1 MSSKGKLQALA
12 VAMDAEPE
20 SKEATKTERQ
30 KAVKTIPRRGR
41 VAKAEGA
48 PAPRAAR
55 ATGALKQM
63 TIKLEP
69 AVRSRLLEE
78 SLKRKSAD
86 LPDWSI
92 QQIVTEAVNQYLG
105 GR

>member
-30 KAVKTIPRRGR
+30 KAVKTVPRRR
-41 VAKAEGA
+41 VDKAEGA
-48 PAPRAAR
+48 PRPRAAR